1 MLNKDNHYIR
11 CIKDA
16 APYKSILIRIS
27 KIRTHINITV
37 IYMSKKFFK
46 YEIIGFIFVSIIGTI
61 NHFLFELLGN
71 SVIIGLFCPVNESV
85 WEHQKLLF
93 FPFLIWSIAEYF
105 LLERQ
110 NNFFPAKT
118 VGITC
123 GIIFTIAFYYS
134 YKGIS
139 GGESMFF
146 DILSFYVGVGIS
158 FLISYMIVKN
168 YNKSN
173 NHLSNISV
181 LILIL
186 ISAVFIIFTF
196 APPLI
201 PLFKDPLTSTY
212 GI

>member
-1 MLNKDNHYIR
+1 
-11 CIKDA
+11 
-16 APYKSILIRIS
+16 
-27 KIRTHINITV
+27 
-37 IYMSKKFFK
+37 MSKKLFK
-46 YEIIGFIFVSIIGTI
+46 FELIGFIFVSITGTI
-61 NHFLFELLGN
+61 NHFLFELFGN

-105 LLERQ
+105 LLEKQ
-110 NNFFPAKT
+110 NSFFPAKA
-118 VGITC
+118 VGIIS

-139 GGESMFF
+139 GKESMFF
-146 DILSFYVGVGIS
+146 DILSFYIGVGLS
-158 FLISYMIVKN
+158 FLISFMIIKN
-168 YNKSN
+168 FGKSN
-173 NHLSNISV
+173 IHLNNISV

-201 PLFKDPLTSTY
+201 PLFKDPITSTY